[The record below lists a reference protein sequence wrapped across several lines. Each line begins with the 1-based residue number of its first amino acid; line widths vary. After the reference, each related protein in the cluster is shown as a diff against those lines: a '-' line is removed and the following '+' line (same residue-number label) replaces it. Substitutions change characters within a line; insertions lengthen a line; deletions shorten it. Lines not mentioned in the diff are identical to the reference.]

1 MKNPEEYYIK
11 LWRDKF
17 PAGIIDSDFVDD
29 VIAKSIKLAQRD
41 AYNQAIEDSKLKIK
55 YDVYHVEIETPTN
68 NASYTSRKNEEFVD
82 FLICYE
88 DSILKLKIK

>member
-1 MKNPEEYYIK
+1 MKTPEELQNYFMQSKKGKGNYLPLVDFIK
-11 LWRDKF
+11 EIQK
-17 PAGIIDSDFVDD
+17 
-29 VIAKSIKLAQRD
+29 D

-68 NASYTSRKNEEFVD
+68 NAGYTSRKNEEFVD
-82 FLICYE
+82 FLMSYE